1 MSEEIKIDKDEIVK
15 DLSGMSSEQKELA
28 WETYVRNGVN
38 SLLNI
43 YLPAAKSGN
52 IGIRY
57 TPHEVERLET
67 GPVYDETKADAVLV
81 SVVFKF
87 DEPIDLTK
95 DRTSDIDGN
104 Q

>member
-1 MSEEIKIDKDEIVK
+1 MTDTVK
-15 DLSGMSSEQKELA
+15 DLKGVSDEEKAEMWIK
-28 WETYVRNGVN
+28 YVRNGVN
-38 SLLNI
+38 SLLDI

-57 TPHEVERLET
+57 TPHEIERLET

-81 SVVFKF
+81 SIVFKF
-87 DEPIDLTK
+87 DKPIDLTK
-95 DRTSDIDGN
+95 DRTSNTVGD

>member
-1 MSEEIKIDKDEIVK
+1 MTDIVK
-15 DLSGMSSEQKELA
+15 DLKGVSDEEKAEMWIK
-28 WETYVRNGVN
+28 YVRNGVN
-38 SLLNI
+38 SLLDI

-57 TPHEVERLET
+57 TPHEIERLET

-81 SVVFKF
+81 SIVFKF
-87 DEPIDLTK
+87 DKPIDLAK
-95 DRTSDIDGN
+95 DRTSDTIGD

>member
-1 MSEEIKIDKDEIVK
+1 MTDIVK
-15 DLSGMSSEQKELA
+15 DLKGVSDEEKAEMWIK
-28 WETYVRNGVN
+28 YVRNGVN
-38 SLLNI
+38 SLLDI

-57 TPHEVERLET
+57 TPHEIERLET

-81 SVVFKF
+81 SIVFKF
-87 DEPIDLTK
+87 DKPIDLAK
-95 DRTSDIDGN
+95 DRTSDTIGN

>member
-1 MSEEIKIDKDEIVK
+1 MEDVIKN
-15 DLSGMSSEQKELA
+15 LTGMSNEEKAEM
-28 WETYVRNGVN
+28 WVNYVRNGVN
-38 SLLNI
+38 SLLDI
-43 YLPAAKSGN
+43 YLPAAKDGN

-81 SVVFKF
+81 SLVFKF
-87 DEPIDLTK
+87 DKPIDLTK
-95 DRTSDIDGN
+95 DRLSDTDDTIGN